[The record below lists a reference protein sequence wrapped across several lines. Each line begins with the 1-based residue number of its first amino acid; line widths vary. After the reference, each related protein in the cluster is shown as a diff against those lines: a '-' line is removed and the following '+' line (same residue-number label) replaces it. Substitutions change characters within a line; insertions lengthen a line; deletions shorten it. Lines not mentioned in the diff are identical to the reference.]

1 MSSQVSRERQL
12 KIQLGGFMMSQTGS
26 ITFMIYN
33 LGICVHLVF
42 SLRQRFNI
50 FELLRWRK

>member
-1 MSSQVSRERQL
+1 MSSQFSRERQL
-12 KIQLGGFMMSQTGS
+12 KIQLGSFMMSQTGS

-42 SLRQRFNI
+42 SLRQIFNTL
-50 FELLRWRK
+50 ELLRWRK